1 LKHSSDIHPLLCSC
15 VVLIACGYETYLD
28 KLKVADHDR
37 LAEALAYALRHYF
50 GKKIARGADG
60 FMVGIVAKRLT
71 ELSASS
77 L

>member
-1 LKHSSDIHPLLCSC
+1 MKP
-15 VVLIACGYETYLD
+15 ALD

-37 LAEALAYALRHYF
+37 LAEALAYALGHYF
-50 GKKIARGADG
+50 GKKIARDADG
-60 FMVGIVAKRLT
+60 FMVGIVAKRLL